1 MFRSNDQKQALA
13 ALLRETDT
21 MEIAETPCSN
31 YPDAFFPESG
41 QAGNTDTVRFVRASC
56 ASCPI
61 VASCAEYGIKY
72 ERYGFWGGL
81 APRERSEIRRLRGIS
96 EPDDLAA

>member
-1 MFRSNDQKQALA
+1 MFKSNDQKTALA
-13 ALLRETDT
+13 ELLRETDT

-31 YPDAFFPESG
+31 YPDAFFPEVG
-41 QAGNTDTVRFVRASC
+41 QGGDSQATQFARSAC

-61 VASCAEYGIKY
+61 VASCADYGIKY

-81 APRERSEIRRLRGIS
+81 SPRERSEIRRLRGIS